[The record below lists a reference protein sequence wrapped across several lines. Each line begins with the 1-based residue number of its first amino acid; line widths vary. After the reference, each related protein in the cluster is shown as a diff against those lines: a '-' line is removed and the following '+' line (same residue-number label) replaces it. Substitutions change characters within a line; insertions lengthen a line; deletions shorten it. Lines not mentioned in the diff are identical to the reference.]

1 MKLYCTLVSETYKYS
16 YGNYNPWEV
25 PFKERESMKLTCA
38 RNDSAAAQLLLYSEE
53 EMMVTVDKAPALYET
68 YPVKTVRVETS
79 FEGLTGH
86 EVTMNLV
93 GLVRD
98 DDGNYKSE
106 VILGEQRRFNE
117 KLKVQPVW
125 IEVKTS
131 EETKP
136 GEYTGKVKVYY
147 SDLFGDEVLHKE
159 ISIQL
164 EVMPALLKPLHEG
177 DFYLDLWQHHTSI
190 ARTYEVALWS
200 EEHFRLL
207 EEHLKVLKE
216 LGQKAITV
224 IVSEAPW
231 SGQWSSYYRTN
242 ASDYFEYNMVSI
254 KRTLDGE
261 WQYDFTAMNRYI
273 NLCLSYG
280 INKEI
285 EIFGLLGIWTMAD
298 AGYGKVIEDSEDA
311 IRVRYLDEA
320 TGTYKYI
327 RHKADLEEYIRA
339 IDQNIADNGWQGL
352 AKIVCDEP
360 GDINLFKN
368 TLGALSKLTP
378 HMKFKVTICSL
389 QVVLEDFEGIDDYVI
404 NLPLILSEEERIK
417 EIREQKDSTM
427 SYYVAIDPK
436 TPNTFLS
443 CHLAESRVL
452 PWLSYYMN
460 MDGFLRWA
468 IWLWPNDPFN
478 YESYH
483 YQKFRA
489 GGTHF
494 VYPGKNGKP
503 LYSLRYK
510 NLKKGIRDYMIFK
523 AYVEKTGDKEAV
535 YEAIKGIMKVD
546 HLEQMKGAYR
556 RENHEVLSLNYWDY
570 EERVNHFLKAL

>member
-1 MKLYCTLVSETYKYS
+1 MKLYCTLVSEMYKYS

-79 FEGLTGH
+79 FEGLTDY

-106 VILGEQRRFNE
+106 VILREQRRFNE

-164 EVMPALLKPLHEG
+164 EVMPAVLKPLHEG

-200 EEHFRLL
+200 KEHFRLL

-261 WQYDFTAMNRYI
+261 WQYDFT
-273 NLCLSYG
+273 
-280 INKEI
+280 
-285 EIFGLLGIWTMAD
+285 
-298 AGYGKVIEDSEDA
+298 
-311 IRVRYLDEA
+311 
-320 TGTYKYI
+320 
-327 RHKADLEEYIRA
+327 
-339 IDQNIADNGWQGL
+339 
-352 AKIVCDEP
+352 
-360 GDINLFKN
+360 
-368 TLGALSKLTP
+368 
-378 HMKFKVTICSL
+378 
-389 QVVLEDFEGIDDYVI
+389 
-404 NLPLILSEEERIK
+404 
-417 EIREQKDSTM
+417 
-427 SYYVAIDPK
+427 
-436 TPNTFLS
+436 
-443 CHLAESRVL
+443 
-452 PWLSYYMN
+452 
-460 MDGFLRWA
+460 
-468 IWLWPNDPFN
+468 
-478 YESYH
+478 
-483 YQKFRA
+483 
-489 GGTHF
+489 
-494 VYPGKNGKP
+494 
-503 LYSLRYK
+503 
-510 NLKKGIRDYMIFK
+510 
-523 AYVEKTGDKEAV
+523 
-535 YEAIKGIMKVD
+535 
-546 HLEQMKGAYR
+546 
-556 RENHEVLSLNYWDY
+556 
-570 EERVNHFLKAL
+570 